1 MFKSIQQKCCIS
13 SLIVIVILKSCVAGK
28 MEMFTNEAAFEFAAK
43 WLVYP
48 KMYIGLILPNKY
60 SIDIRDAVKS
70 TRKIIANGD
79 GRNVYF
85 MATSNVTKYETFP
98 HIQNELIWYPFEI
111 GIYGT
116 GCLFLDSSRHNRL
129 HKKHFL
135 FLDEN
140 KTNGNF
146 SFEYCKIRFDSRLVL
161 YRKKPNN
168 QSIVEFEEI
177 YKIDETRNRLEK
189 NTLGEIIYGQK
200 EMLFS
205 SLNVSI
211 WIRRNSVKGKVFD
224 AVSKNGVQ
232 AAMTVK
238 KSKDSEGNIVI
249 HQSGYHADVIKH
261 LMQTLNFS
269 LNTTVSDMSFND
281 VLKEVGS
288 GQYDIGLNCFNRN
301 LERNNYADFSFP
313 LLSPIFSLFYVKENK
328 KLCMDTFLQP
338 FASETWVSLMTYV
351 LLMISGFVLVWMTK
365 GNGTLVPTHKTIS
378 EPLAKGLNVVLRS
391 LVARRQS
398 SEPISCSSKV
408 SFLVLVFSGFLI
420 FSMYR
425 AVLVAFL
432 ASEEDAPPLRTLK
445 ELLNSDYRL
454 AVSKGTAGEA
464 VYLNASNDSIEY
476 QVLKK
481 KKIIHFTGSERRF
494 VDLMVEKAPT
504 TSNTILFQLEYVME
518 LSKYYPCKVS
528 KIKGSSRK
536 DSSAGMVFNYHLLLM
551 KESGL
556 TERLYQRNK
565 KKISRSCPNEYTINR
580 IIKQP
585 RPVSTHKTI
594 SLYIT
599 LVIGLAISLMFLIME
614 RLVDRQDRLPLH

>member
-1 MFKSIQQKCCIS
+1 
-13 SLIVIVILKSCVAGK
+13 
-28 MEMFTNEAAFEFAAK
+28 
-43 WLVYP
+43 
-48 KMYIGLILPNKY
+48 
-60 SIDIRDAVKS
+60 
-70 TRKIIANGD
+70 
-79 GRNVYF
+79 
-85 MATSNVTKYETFP
+85 
-98 HIQNELIWYPFEI
+98 
-111 GIYGT
+111 
-116 GCLFLDSSRHNRL
+116 
-129 HKKHFL
+129 
-135 FLDEN
+135 
-140 KTNGNF
+140 
-146 SFEYCKIRFDSRLVL
+146 
-161 YRKKPNN
+161 
-168 QSIVEFEEI
+168 
-177 YKIDETRNRLEK
+177 
-189 NTLGEIIYGQK
+189 
-200 EMLFS
+200 
-205 SLNVSI
+205 
-211 WIRRNSVKGKVFD
+211 
-224 AVSKNGVQ
+224 
-232 AAMTVK
+232 
-238 KSKDSEGNIVI
+238 
-249 HQSGYHADVIKH
+249 
-261 LMQTLNFS
+261 
-269 LNTTVSDMSFND
+269 
-281 VLKEVGS
+281 
-288 GQYDIGLNCFNRN
+288 
-301 LERNNYADFSFP
+301 
-313 LLSPIFSLFYVKENK
+313 
-328 KLCMDTFLQP
+328 
-338 FASETWVSLMTYV
+338 
-351 LLMISGFVLVWMTK
+351 
-365 GNGTLVPTHKTIS
+365 
-378 EPLAKGLNVVLRS
+378 
-391 LVARRQS
+391 
-398 SEPISCSSKV
+398 
-408 SFLVLVFSGFLI
+408 
-420 FSMYR
+420 MYR